1 MTEDNRVGRANN
13 LPISTLNFS
22 ARTYNCLRRNHIDTI
37 GELCALSDEKI
48 MSFKHL
54 GKKSFAEIK
63 EVKEAITVLN
73 TAPEAI
79 KLLQLIMT
87 KRRMWILKRKKSLT
101 IKN

>member
-1 MTEDNRVGRANN
+1 MGELQKMTEDNRVGRANN

-48 MSFKHL
+48 MSFKNL

-63 EVKEAITVLN
+63 EH
-73 TAPEAI
+73 
-79 KLLQLIMT
+79 
-87 KRRMWILKRKKSLT
+87 SC
-101 IKN
+101 